1 MKKKTLIKRKEK
13 VLEILRYIVI
23 GLLTTILNILIY
35 YVCSTWLNI
44 YYIFSTLIAWVLA
57 VIFSFFANRKFV
69 FKREKEKKLIL
80 KEFNV
85 FWIFRY
91 LTGLIDVAI
100 MFIGVNLLK
109 RNDTETKIISNI
121 IGTILNYIITKYI
134 VFR

>member
-1 MKKKTLIKRKEK
+1 MKKKMLIKQKEK
-13 VLEILRYIVI
+13 ILEILRYIVI

-35 YVCSTWLNI
+35 YICSTWLNI
-44 YYIFSTLIAWVLA
+44 YYIFSTLIAWILA
-57 VIFSFFANRKFV
+57 VIFSFFANRIFV
-69 FKREKEKKLIL
+69 FKREKEKNLIL
-80 KEFNV
+80 KEFHI

-100 MFIGVNLLK
+100 MFVGVNLLK

-121 IGTILNYIITKYI
+121 VGTILNYIITKYI